1 MNFITSLVFAVS
13 LCADCF
19 AVSLCSSTTLKK
31 IDARALVRVMLAFAV
46 IQAGFIMIGWAF
58 GWALVGLVE
67 KISHIIGFL
76 LLLYVGGG
84 MLLEGIKGESE
95 SKDLNGWRNVIIGG
109 IATSIDAL
117 AVGISLSMEKLG
129 FADLWMLFLFVFIV
143 TALSVLA
150 GITGGRKL
158 GEKFGSW
165 AEIAGGVVLLAIGVS
180 ILI

>member
-1 MNFITSLVFAVS
+1 MNFLTSLIFAVS

-19 AVSLCSSTTLKK
+19 AVSLCSSTSLKK
-31 IDARALVRVMLAFAV
+31 IDIPALVKIMVSFAV
-46 IQAGFIMIGWAF
+46 IQAGFLMVGWAF
-58 GWALVGLVE
+58 GWALVGFVE

-76 LLLYVGGG
+76 LLLYVGGS
-84 MLLEGIKGESE
+84 MLFEGIRGEAE
-95 SKDLNGWRNVIIGG
+95 SKDLNGWRNIIIGG

-117 AVGISLSMEKLG
+117 AVGISLSMDSLR
-129 FADLWMLFLFVFIV
+129 FSDLWMLFLFVFLV

-150 GITGGRKL
+150 GITGGKKL

-165 AEIAGGVVLLAIGVS
+165 AEIAGGIVLLIIGIT